1 MGLQEE
7 ELAAALPFRYTVYGV
22 TLDSDVSFALPAA
35 RDGAR
40 GDRIRIARG
49 QGRDFE
55 SRLAGRALEADAP
68 VHQFLLDD
76 GGLYMRWSGFFDL
89 LVSPD
94 GGRISCRS
102 FGAHALEYVE
112 AYLLNYAVSAA
123 LLLRGEET
131 LHATAVDIGG
141 RVVGLLGSSGS
152 GKSTLASYLRTA
164 GARIVTDDVLR
175 IGGADAPLAYPG
187 PHRLKLFDES
197 ATRFLAGASPSGRW
211 SPTRDK
217 RVYDLGVEE
226 PALDPRPLVALY
238 HLRAPR
244 SGGDSRIE
252 LTRLRG
258 LDLFRTLGGSTMNN
272 ALRTPG
278 RPERH
283 FRFVEGLARR
293 LPVHALAYPRDFVS
307 LGEVAAAIFR
317 TAGAGGSGA

>member
-1 MGLQEE
+1 
-7 ELAAALPFRYTVYGV
+7 LAAALPFRYSVYGV

-35 RDGAR
+35 RDGAT

-49 QGRDFE
+49 RGREFDT
-55 SRLAGRALEADAP
+55 RLAGLALDVDAP
-68 VHQFLLDD
+68 VHQLLLED
-76 GGLYMRWSGFFDL
+76 GGLYMRWSGVFDL
-89 LVSPD
+89 LVAPD

-102 FGAHALEYVE
+102 FGAHALDYVE

-141 RVVGLLGSSGS
+141 RVVGLLGASGS
-152 GKSTLASYLRTA
+152 GKSTLASFLRTK

-175 IGGADAPLAYPG
+175 IGGADAPRAYPG

-211 SPTRDK
+211 SPMRDK
-217 RVYDLGVEE
+217 FVYDLGLAK
-226 PALDPRPLVALY
+226 PALDPQPLVALY
-238 HLRAPR
+238 HLRAPQ
-244 SGGDSRIE
+244 SGGDGRIA

-258 LDLFRTLGGSTMNN
+258 LELFRTIGGSTMNN

-278 RPERH
+278 RLERH
-283 FRFVEGLARR
+283 FRFVERLARR

-307 LGEVAAAIFR
+307 LEEVAAAIFR
-317 TAGAGGSGA
+317 TADAGGAGS